1 MWLIIMDATFFDD
14 EPSTFKI
21 FNARIVGWQ
30 CGAKLKGGQ
39 RSFKLEMLK
48 GGVTPPLKL
57 GST

>member
-1 MWLIIMDATFFDD
+1 MDATTFFDD
-14 EPSTFKI
+14 KPSTFKV

-39 RSFKLEMLK
+39 RNFKLEMLE
-48 GGVTPPLKL
+48 GGVTPPFKL